1 MPTLSNADLILF
13 ALGCVILHVPQPRA
27 PRSVRLHITR
37 MLVRTRQSHQ
47 RRYARYIPC
56 TVFCGVRWRK
66 DHFPLFSESIPPQHG
81 YSDGMDASRDGQHNM
96 PMPGTAL
103 LHLQTPNSAPTALL
117 NLTRPPPENIPLD
130 VIRLNRAGDSQ
141 RNANGLIPGRG
152 TCSNIKRRMRRRED
166 LDHPVI
172 SPRLER

>member
-1 MPTLSNADLILF
+1 MYRNHAP
-13 ALGCVILHVPQPRA
+13 

-66 DHFPLFSESIPPQHG
+66 DHFPCFLR
-81 YSDGMDASRDGQHNM
+81 ASHHNM
-96 PMPGTAL
+96 DIATAWTPAGTDSTTCQCLAPRFCTSKR
-103 LHLQTPNSAPTALL
+103 QTAHQPRFEPRA
-117 NLTRPPPENIPLD
+117 PPPENIPLD

-152 TCSNIKRRMRRRED
+152 DVLNIKRRMRRRED